1 MSGVHLE
8 AAQCILGTA
17 SMRIASRLRHV
28 FIALHVTVG
37 VAVGVQCP
45 VFAESQHSNSTDTP
59 QKSRGGLPKR
69 DWKLENLFLLEV
81 QKFALDEA
89 LRDSLYVELLYA
101 GGWAQ

>member
-17 SMRIASRLRHV
+17 SMRIAIRLRHV

-59 QKSRGGLPKR
+59 QKCRGGLPKGTGN
-69 DWKLENLFLLEV
+69 WKISF
-81 QKFALDEA
+81 F
-89 LRDSLYVELLYA
+89 
-101 GGWAQ
+101 